1 MDIAAIAPPPMAAQ
15 HKRAAQHNRPPRRTL
30 RSAGAAASAI
40 AALLLGAATL
50 LAPTSP
56 ARAITMADLIVPG
69 TTLDSGPLRFANFD
83 YSANGEMPGAGAVT
97 ITAVENPAGFF
108 GLRIDGAF
116 GDTPSTLSTSG
127 AGISFSVSVLDPSL
141 VISGAHLTGNPVV
154 TGAGMVTVSE
164 VIDSSTSEVLEI
176 YANSLG
182 GFLTVQD
189 TDMVALAPRPNL
201 GIVVE
206 GVISYS
212 AVGAVS
218 ITSFEQTFSVIP
230 EPSTAL
236 LVGMG
241 LVGMAARRRN

>member
-1 MDIAAIAPPPMAAQ
+1 MTHAITHATTRLSALPARITRRQSRRGIAAAA
-15 HKRAAQHNRPPRRTL
+15 
-30 RSAGAAASAI
+30 

-50 LAPTSP
+50 LGSASP

-69 TTLDSGPLRFANFD
+69 TTLDSGPLRFADFA
-83 YSANGEMPGAGAVT
+83 YSANGEMPAAAAVT
-97 ITAVENPAGFF
+97 ISTVENPAGFY

-154 TGAGMVTVSE
+154 TGVGMVTVSE

-176 YANSLG
+176 FANSLG
-182 GFLTVQD
+182 GVLTVQD
-189 TDMVALAPRPNL
+189 TDTVALAPRPNL